1 MSPKR
6 KKKGQKKSQR
16 KSGVGRFFLFLIIIG
31 VGLFL
36 AYQFRQ
42 EILDSLKPLLEKKPE
57 EKIVSKEKKIALK
70 EKKAITLYFSEEE
83 GEYLVGEKREIPKK
97 ESVEEEAK
105 EAIIELIRGPRGE
118 LIPTLPSQTELL
130 GLQLDQRGLARVNFN
145 RALTKNHPGGSSA
158 EMMTV
163 YSVVNSLTSNFP
175 NIKRVQ
181 FLVEGKQVE
190 TIAGH
195 LSLRQSVPPKP
206 DLIKKKGKK

>member
-42 EILDSLKPLLEKKPE
+42 EIFDSLKPLLEKKPE
-57 EKIVSKEKKIALK
+57 KKIVVKE
-70 EKKAITLYFSEEE
+70 EKVVTLYFSEEE

-181 FLVEGKQVE
+181 FLIEGKQVE

>member
-1 MSPKR
+1 MKR
-6 KKKGQKKSQR
+6 KPKKKSQKKSQ
-16 KSGVGRFFLFLIIIG
+16 KKGGSGRFFLFLIIIG

-42 EILDSLKPLLEKKPE
+42 EIFDSLKPLLEKKPE
-57 EKIVSKEKKIALK
+57 KKIVVKEKKVV
-70 EKKAITLYFSEEE
+70 TLYFSEEE

-163 YSVVNSLTSNFP
+163 YSVVNSLTFNFP

>member
-1 MSPKR
+1 MSPKP
-6 KKKGQKKSQR
+6 KKKSQR
-16 KSGVGRFFLFLIIIG
+16 KSRKKGGSGRFFLFLIIIG

-36 AYQFRQ
+36 AYHFRQ
-42 EILDSLKPLLEKKPE
+42 EIFDSLKPLLEKKPE
-57 EKIVSKEKKIALK
+57 KKIVVKEKKIV
-70 EKKAITLYFSEEE
+70 TLYFSEEE

-163 YSVVNSLTSNFP
+163 YSVVNSLTFNFP

>member
-6 KKKGQKKSQR
+6 KKKGQKKSQ
-16 KSGVGRFFLFLIIIG
+16 KKGGSGRFFLFLIIIG

-42 EILDSLKPLLEKKPE
+42 EIFDSLKPLLEKKPE
-57 EKIVSKEKKIALK
+57 KKIVVKEKKVV
-70 EKKAITLYFSEEE
+70 TLYFSEEE

-163 YSVVNSLTSNFP
+163 YSVVNSLTFNFP

>member
-6 KKKGQKKSQR
+6 KKKSQR
-16 KSGVGRFFLFLIIIG
+16 KSRKKGGSGRFFLFLIIIG

-42 EILDSLKPLLEKKPE
+42 EIFDSLKPLLEKKPE
-57 EKIVSKEKKIALK
+57 KKTAVKEKKIV
-70 EKKAITLYFSEEE
+70 TLYFSEEE

>member
-42 EILDSLKPLLEKKPE
+42 EIFDSLKPLLEKKPE
-57 EKIVSKEKKIALK
+57 KKTAVKEKKIV
-70 EKKAITLYFSEEE
+70 TLYFSEEE

-145 RALTKNHPGGSSA
+145 RALTQNHPGGSSA

>member
-6 KKKGQKKSQR
+6 KKKSQR
-16 KSGVGRFFLFLIIIG
+16 KSRKKGGSGRFFLFLIIIG

-36 AYQFRQ
+36 AYHFRQ
-42 EILDSLKPLLEKKPE
+42 EIFDAVKPFWEKKPE
-57 EKIVSKEKKIALK
+57 KKIVVKEKKIV
-70 EKKAITLYFSEEE
+70 TLYFSEEE

-163 YSVVNSLTSNFP
+163 YSVVNSLTFNFP

-206 DLIKKKGKK
+206 DLIKKAGKK

>member
-6 KKKGQKKSQR
+6 KKKGQKKSQ
-16 KSGVGRFFLFLIIIG
+16 KKGGSGRFFLFLIIIG

-42 EILDSLKPLLEKKPE
+42 EIFDSLKPLLEKKPE
-57 EKIVSKEKKIALK
+57 KKTAVKEKKIV
-70 EKKAITLYFSEEE
+70 TLYFSEEE

>member
-1 MSPKR
+1 MKR
-6 KKKGQKKSQR
+6 KPKKKSQKKSQ
-16 KSGVGRFFLFLIIIG
+16 KKGGSGRFFLFLIIIG

-42 EILDSLKPLLEKKPE
+42 EIFDSLKPLLEKKPE
-57 EKIVSKEKKIALK
+57 KKTAVKEKKIV
-70 EKKAITLYFSEEE
+70 TLYFSEEE

>member
-42 EILDSLKPLLEKKPE
+42 EIFDSLKPLLEKKPE
-57 EKIVSKEKKIALK
+57 KKTAVKEKKIV
-70 EKKAITLYFSEEE
+70 TLYFSEEE

>member
-42 EILDSLKPLLEKKPE
+42 EIFDSLKPLLEKKPE
-57 EKIVSKEKKIALK
+57 KKTAVKEKKIV
-70 EKKAITLYFSEEE
+70 TLYFSEEE
-83 GEYLVGEKREIPKK
+83 GEYLVGEKREISKK

>member
-1 MSPKR
+1 MSPKP
-6 KKKGQKKSQR
+6 KKKSQKKSQ
-16 KSGVGRFFLFLIIIG
+16 KKGGSGRFFLFLIIIG

-42 EILDSLKPLLEKKPE
+42 EIFDSLKPLLEKKPE
-57 EKIVSKEKKIALK
+57 KETAVKEKKIV
-70 EKKAITLYFSEEE
+70 TLYFSEEE

-163 YSVVNSLTSNFP
+163 YSVVNSLTFNFP

>member
-42 EILDSLKPLLEKKPE
+42 EIFDSLTPLLEKKPE
-57 EKIVSKEKKIALK
+57 KKTAVKEKKIV
-70 EKKAITLYFSEEE
+70 TLYFSEEE

-145 RALTKNHPGGSSA
+145 RALTQNHPGGSSA

-175 NIKRVQ
+175 TIKRVQ

>member
-16 KSGVGRFFLFLIIIG
+16 KSGVGKFFLFLIIIG

-42 EILDSLKPLLEKKPE
+42 EIFDSLKPLLEKKPE
-57 EKIVSKEKKIALK
+57 KKTAVKEKKIV
-70 EKKAITLYFSEEE
+70 TLYFSEEE

>member
-1 MSPKR
+1 MKQKS
-6 KKKGQKKSQR
+6 KKKGQR
-16 KSGVGRFFLFLIIIG
+16 KSRKKGGAGKFFLFLIIIG

-36 AYQFRQ
+36 AYHFRH
-42 EILDSLKPLLEKKPE
+42 EIFDSLKPLFEKKPE
-57 EKIVSKEKKIALK
+57 KKIVVKEKRVV
-70 EKKAITLYFSEEE
+70 TLYFSEEE

-130 GLQLDQRGLARVNFN
+130 DLQLDQRGLARVNFN

-163 YSVVNSLTSNFP
+163 YSVVNSLTFNFP

-206 DLIKKKGKK
+206 DLIKKAGKK

>member
-1 MSPKR
+1 MKQKS
-6 KKKGQKKSQR
+6 KKKGQR
-16 KSGVGRFFLFLIIIG
+16 KSRKKGGAGKFFLFLIIIG
-31 VGLFL
+31 VGLFW

-42 EILDSLKPLLEKKPE
+42 EIFDSLKPLLEKKPE
-57 EKIVSKEKKIALK
+57 KKTAVKEKKIV
-70 EKKAITLYFSEEE
+70 TLYFSEEE

-163 YSVVNSLTSNFP
+163 YSVVNSLTFNFP

>member
-1 MSPKR
+1 MSPKP
-6 KKKGQKKSQR
+6 KKKSQKKSQ
-16 KSGVGRFFLFLIIIG
+16 KKGGSGRFFLFLIIIG

-42 EILDSLKPLLEKKPE
+42 EIFDSLKPLLEKKPE
-57 EKIVSKEKKIALK
+57 KKTAVKEKKIV
-70 EKKAITLYFSEEE
+70 TLYFSEEE

>member
-6 KKKGQKKSQR
+6 KKKGEKKSR
-16 KSGVGRFFLFLIIIG
+16 KKGDSGKFFLFLIIIG

-36 AYQFRQ
+36 AYHFRH
-42 EILDSLKPLLEKKPE
+42 EISDSSKPLFEKKPE
-57 EKIVSKEKKIALK
+57 KKIVVKKEKVV
-70 EKKAITLYFSEEE
+70 TLYFSEEE

-145 RALTKNHPGGSSA
+145 RAFTQNHPGGSSA

-163 YSVVNSLTSNFP
+163 YSVVNSLTLNFS

-195 LSLRQSVPPKP
+195 LSLRQSVLPKP
-206 DLIKKKGKK
+206 DLIKKPGKK

>member
-6 KKKGQKKSQR
+6 KKKSQR
-16 KSGVGRFFLFLIIIG
+16 KSRKKGGSGRFFLFLIIIG

-42 EILDSLKPLLEKKPE
+42 EIFDSLKPLLEKKPE
-57 EKIVSKEKKIALK
+57 KKTAVKEKKIV
-70 EKKAITLYFSEEE
+70 TLYFSEEE

-130 GLQLDQRGLARVNFN
+130 GLQLDQGGLARVNFN

-163 YSVVNSLTSNFP
+163 YSVVNSLTFNFP

-206 DLIKKKGKK
+206 DLIKKAGKK

>member
-42 EILDSLKPLLEKKPE
+42 EIFDSLKPLLEKKPE
-57 EKIVSKEKKIALK
+57 KKTAVKEKKIV
-70 EKKAITLYFSEEE
+70 TLYFSEEE

-175 NIKRVQ
+175 TIKRVQ

>member
-1 MSPKR
+1 MKQKS
-6 KKKGQKKSQR
+6 KKKGQR
-16 KSGVGRFFLFLIIIG
+16 KSRKKGGAGKFFLFLIIIG
-31 VGLFL
+31 VGLFW

-42 EILDSLKPLLEKKPE
+42 EIFDSLKPLLEKKPE
-57 EKIVSKEKKIALK
+57 KKTAVKEKKIV
-70 EKKAITLYFSEEE
+70 TLYFSEEE

>member
-16 KSGVGRFFLFLIIIG
+16 KSGVGRFFLFLVIIG

-42 EILDSLKPLLEKKPE
+42 EIFDSLKPLLEKKPE
-57 EKIVSKEKKIALK
+57 KKTAVKEKKIV
-70 EKKAITLYFSEEE
+70 TLYFSEEE

>member
-6 KKKGQKKSQR
+6 KKKSQR
-16 KSGVGRFFLFLIIIG
+16 KSRKKGGSGRFFVFLIIIG

-42 EILDSLKPLLEKKPE
+42 EIFDSLKPLLEKKPE
-57 EKIVSKEKKIALK
+57 KKTAVKEKKIV
-70 EKKAITLYFSEEE
+70 TLYFSEEE

>member
-1 MSPKR
+1 MKR
-6 KKKGQKKSQR
+6 KPKKKSQKKSQ
-16 KSGVGRFFLFLIIIG
+16 KKGGSGRFFLFLIIIG

-42 EILDSLKPLLEKKPE
+42 EIFDSLKPLLEKKPE
-57 EKIVSKEKKIALK
+57 KKIIAKEKKVV
-70 EKKAITLYFSEEE
+70 TLYFSEEE